1 MIFDRTECFSIAQA
15 VTASTA
21 STNVIDT
28 GATGTIIGATTALIR
43 DLGKG
48 NPLPLRIGVVQS
60 FNNLTGLQIAYQVA
74 DDAAFLQ
81 NVTTVAQSPVYT
93 LAQAQ
98 AGGAHLLPDSSPV
111 GANRRY
117 HRLYYTVTGTAPTL
131 GAITAGFVAGLQTN
145 QVL

>member
-1 MIFDRTECFSIAQA
+1 MIFDRTELFSSAQP

-28 GATGTIIGATTALIR
+28 GAPGTLVTATAALMR

-48 NPLPLRIGVVQS
+48 NPLPLRISVVQS

-74 DDAAFLQ
+74 DDAAFTQ
-81 NVTTVAQSPVYT
+81 NVTTVAQSPTYT

-98 AGGAHLLPDSSPV
+98 SGGAHLLPDSAPI